1 MVEENEAHHLA
12 ELKENGLESDGGR
25 HKIGCFLGSEAAN
38 YKTNLT
44 LKLNH
49 TQFYPSSYA
58 MPKEAARFKQGKS
71 IDIIRY
77 FRLRNT
83 IALYDYVIRLRYT
96 IT

>member
-1 MVEENEAHHLA
+1 MA

-25 HKIGCFLGSEAAN
+25 HKIACFLGSEAAN

-58 MPKEAARFKQGKS
+58 MPKEAARFEKGKL
-71 IDIIRY
+71 IDDVLSLKLLFRY
-77 FRLRNT
+77 EYSKKSHVDLQT
-83 IALYDYVIRLRYT
+83 KK
-96 IT
+96 

>member
-1 MVEENEAHHLA
+1 MRFLYRYVRDVKTNIILRRCLWLVEENEAHHLA

-38 YKTNLT
+38 YKTNLS

-49 TQFYPSSYA
+49 TEFYPSSYA

-71 IDIIRY
+71 FIRY
-77 FRLRNT
+77 
-83 IALYDYVIRLRYT
+83 
-96 IT
+96 